1 LCLFFHFFQKNWLIF
16 NNNTYLCTPVIKV
29 TDYFTNT
36 IIMSENLDPIQQEEN
51 ILPTEPAAA
60 PEVAEPIAETESAED
75 TIEKKIYASR
85 SEILERMAEIAGIA
99 NESVKGELNYLK
111 LLYYK
116 MRQQE
121 TDAEMQAFIDG
132 NGDPAQYESKPDELE
147 PRLKDL
153 LNIQKEARAAMVKA
167 RDEEFAN
174 NLAQKREVLA
184 KMEVIASNA
193 EEVGQKYNEFQ
204 ELQKQFKEIGAVD
217 QQEVAG
223 LWKRYAQL
231 TEQFYD
237 ALKINKELRDY
248 DFRKNLEA
256 KLQICEEAEKLTQ
269 ASDVVDAFRK
279 LQEMHEQWRIIGPVA
294 PSVREEIWNR
304 FKAASTEI
312 NKRHQV
318 HFEQLKAQEHANE
331 VGKTAIC
338 EKVEAIDLSQITS
351 VKGWDDATKV
361 ILAFQEEWRKLGFAS
376 KRVNTQLF
384 ERFRQSCDN
393 FFNQKAEFFKSVRGE
408 QSDNLQKKIALCERA
423 EELSTSTDWRKT
435 TDQLIALQNEWKTI
449 GPAPRKYSQQ
459 IWERFK
465 SACDAFFKAKEEA
478 VGGERATERANFER
492 KQEII
497 LALTNLK
504 DDVENATAKGV
515 RDLMNQWAE
524 IGHVPF
530 REKDKLQAKYKELI
544 DFFYEKLDM
553 KGQRRRLDNFK
564 ERVSSIKDSNSLQR
578 KLERLMNDLKTYENN
593 LGFLNAKSK
602 NGNGLVAL
610 MQSKMDEL
618 KKEIAELKK
627 RIEDGE

>member
-1 LCLFFHFFQKNWLIF
+1 
-16 NNNTYLCTPVIKV
+16 
-29 TDYFTNT
+29 
-36 IIMSENLDPIQQEEN
+36 MSEILDPIQMEDN
-51 ILPTEPAAA
+51 VLSTEPAAA
-60 PEVAEPIAETESAED
+60 PEVAESTAEDESAENAV
-75 TIEKKIYASR
+75 EKKIYANR
-85 SEILERMAEIAGIA
+85 AEILERISEIAGIA
-99 NESVKGELNYLK
+99 SESVKGEINYLK

-116 MRQQE
+116 LRQQE

-132 NGDPAQYESKPDELE
+132 SLEKENGNESKPDELE

-167 RDEEFAN
+167 RDEEYAN
-174 NLAQKREVLA
+174 NLALKREVLD
-184 KMEVIASNA
+184 KMETIAGNA

-223 LWKRYAQL
+223 LWKRYTQL

-256 KLQICEEAEKLTQ
+256 KLQICEEAEKLVQ
-269 ASDVVDAFRK
+269 APDVVDAFRK
-279 LQEMHEQWRIIGPVA
+279 LQEMHDQWRIIGPVA

-331 VGKTAIC
+331 VGKTSIC
-338 EKVEAIDLSQITS
+338 EKVEAIDLSQITT

-361 ILAFQEEWRKLGFAS
+361 ILAFQDEWRKLGFAS

-408 QSDNLQKKIALCERA
+408 QSDNLQRKIELCERA
-423 EELSTSTDWRKT
+423 EALSTSTDWRKT
-435 TDQLIALQNEWKTI
+435 TDQLISLQNEWKTI

-459 IWERFK
+459 VWERFK

-504 DDVENATAKGV
+504 DDVENATVKGV

-530 REKDKLQAKYKELI
+530 KEKDKLQAKYKELI
-544 DFFYEKLDM
+544 DFFFDKLDM
-553 KGQRRRLDNFK
+553 KGQRRRFENIK
-564 ERVSSIKDSNSLQR
+564 EHVASIKDSNTLQR
-578 KLERLMNDLKTYENN
+578 KLERLINDLKTYENN

-602 NGNGLVAL
+602 SGNGLVAL

-618 KKEIAELKK
+618 KAEIEELKK
-627 RIEDGE
+627 RIDAGEK

>member
-1 LCLFFHFFQKNWLIF
+1 
-16 NNNTYLCTPVIKV
+16 
-29 TDYFTNT
+29 
-36 IIMSENLDPIQQEEN
+36 MSEILDPIQMEDKV
-51 ILPTEPAAA
+51 LSTEPAAA
-60 PEVAEPIAETESAED
+60 PEVAESTAEDESAEN
-75 TIEKKIYASR
+75 TVEKKIYANR
-85 SEILERMAEIAGIA
+85 AEILERISEIAGIA
-99 NESVKGELNYLK
+99 SESVKGEINYLK

-132 NGDPAQYESKPDELE
+132 NGDPATYESKPDELE

-167 RDEEFAN
+167 RDEEYAN
-174 NLAQKREVLA
+174 NLALKREVLD
-184 KMEVIASNA
+184 KMEIIAGNA

-223 LWKRYAQL
+223 LWKRYTQL

-256 KLQICEEAEKLTQ
+256 KLQICEEAEKLVQ
-269 ASDVVDAFRK
+269 APDVVDAFRK

-318 HFEQLKAQEHANE
+318 HFEQLKALEHANE
-331 VGKTAIC
+331 VGKTSIC
-338 EKVEAIDLSQITS
+338 EKVEAIDLSQITT

-361 ILAFQEEWRKLGFAS
+361 ILAFQDEWRKLGFAS

-408 QSDNLQKKIALCERA
+408 QSDNLQRKIELCERA
-423 EELSTSTDWRKT
+423 EALSTSTDWRKT
-435 TDQLIALQNEWKTI
+435 TDQLISLQNEWKTI

-459 IWERFK
+459 VWERFK

-504 DDVENATAKGV
+504 DDVENATVKGV

-530 REKDKLQAKYKELI
+530 KEKDKLQAKYKELI
-544 DFFYEKLDM
+544 DFFFDKLDM
-553 KGQRRRLDNFK
+553 KGQRRRFENIK
-564 ERVSSIKDSNSLQR
+564 EHVASIKDSNTLQR
-578 KLERLMNDLKTYENN
+578 KLERLINDLKTYENN

-602 NGNGLVAL
+602 SGNGLVAL

-618 KKEIAELKK
+618 KAEIEELKK
-627 RIEDGE
+627 RIEAGEK

>member
-1 LCLFFHFFQKNWLIF
+1 
-16 NNNTYLCTPVIKV
+16 
-29 TDYFTNT
+29 
-36 IIMSENLDPIQQEEN
+36 MSEILDPIQMEDN
-51 ILPTEPAAA
+51 VLSTEPAAA
-60 PEVAEPIAETESAED
+60 PEVAESTAEDESAEN
-75 TIEKKIYASR
+75 TVEKKIYANR
-85 SEILERMAEIAGIA
+85 AEILERISEIAGIA
-99 NESVKGELNYLK
+99 SESVKGEINYLK

-132 NGDPAQYESKPDELE
+132 NGDPATYESKPDELE

-167 RDEEFAN
+167 RDEEYAN
-174 NLAQKREVLA
+174 NLALKREVLD
-184 KMEVIASNA
+184 KMEI
-193 EEVGQKYNEFQ
+193 
-204 ELQKQFKEIGAVD
+204 IAVD

-223 LWKRYAQL
+223 LWKRYTQL

-256 KLQICEEAEKLTQ
+256 KLQICEEAEKLVQ
-269 ASDVVDAFRK
+269 APDVVDAFRK

-331 VGKTAIC
+331 VGKTSIC
-338 EKVEAIDLSQITS
+338 EKVEAIDLSQITT

-361 ILAFQEEWRKLGFAS
+361 ILAFQDEWRKLGFAS

-408 QSDNLQKKIALCERA
+408 QSDNLQRKIELCERA
-423 EELSTSTDWRKT
+423 EALSTSTDWRKT
-435 TDQLIALQNEWKTI
+435 TDQLISLQNEWKTI

-459 IWERFK
+459 VWERFK

-504 DDVENATAKGV
+504 DDVENATVKGV

-530 REKDKLQAKYKELI
+530 KEKDKLQAKYKELI
-544 DFFYEKLDM
+544 DFFFDKLDM
-553 KGQRRRLDNFK
+553 KGQRRRFENIK
-564 ERVSSIKDSNSLQR
+564 EHVASIKDSNTLQR
-578 KLERLMNDLKTYENN
+578 KLERLINDLKTYENN

-602 NGNGLVAL
+602 SGNGLVAL

-618 KKEIAELKK
+618 KAEIEELKK
-627 RIEDGE
+627 RIDAGEK

>member
-1 LCLFFHFFQKNWLIF
+1 
-16 NNNTYLCTPVIKV
+16 
-29 TDYFTNT
+29 
-36 IIMSENLDPIQQEEN
+36 MSEILDPIQMEDN
-51 ILPTEPAAA
+51 VLSTEPAAA
-60 PEVAEPIAETESAED
+60 PEVAESTAEDESAENAV
-75 TIEKKIYASR
+75 EKKIYANR
-85 SEILERMAEIAGIA
+85 AEILERISEIAGIA
-99 NESVKGELNYLK
+99 SESVKGEINYLK

-116 MRQQE
+116 LRQQE

-132 NGDPAQYESKPDELE
+132 NGDPATYESKPDELE

-167 RDEEFAN
+167 RDEEYAN
-174 NLAQKREVLA
+174 NLALKREVLD
-184 KMEVIASNA
+184 KMETIAGNA

-223 LWKRYAQL
+223 LWKRYTQL

-256 KLQICEEAEKLTQ
+256 KLQICEEAEKLVQ
-269 ASDVVDAFRK
+269 APDVVDAFRK
-279 LQEMHEQWRIIGPVA
+279 LQEMHDQWPIIGPVA

-331 VGKTAIC
+331 VGKTSIC
-338 EKVEAIDLSQITS
+338 EKVEAIDLSQITT

-361 ILAFQEEWRKLGFAS
+361 ILAFQDEWRKLGFAS

-408 QSDNLQKKIALCERA
+408 QSDNLQRKIALCERA
-423 EELSTSTDWRKT
+423 EALSTSTDWRKT
-435 TDQLIALQNEWKTI
+435 TDQLISLQNEWKTI

-459 IWERFK
+459 VWERFK

-504 DDVENATAKGV
+504 DDVENATVKGV

-530 REKDKLQAKYKELI
+530 KEKDKLQAKYKELI
-544 DFFYEKLDM
+544 DFFFDKLDM
-553 KGQRRRLDNFK
+553 KGQRRRFENIK
-564 ERVSSIKDSNSLQR
+564 EHVASIKDSNTLQR
-578 KLERLMNDLKTYENN
+578 KLERLINDLKTYENN

-602 NGNGLVAL
+602 SGNGLVAL

-618 KKEIAELKK
+618 KAEIEELKK
-627 RIEDGE
+627 RIDAGEK

>member
-1 LCLFFHFFQKNWLIF
+1 
-16 NNNTYLCTPVIKV
+16 
-29 TDYFTNT
+29 
-36 IIMSENLDPIQQEEN
+36 MSEILDPIQMEDN
-51 ILPTEPAAA
+51 VLSTEPAAA
-60 PEVAEPIAETESAED
+60 PEVAESTAEEESAEN
-75 TIEKKIYASR
+75 TVEKKIYANR
-85 SEILERMAEIAGIA
+85 AEILERISEIAGIA
-99 NESVKGELNYLK
+99 SESVKGEINYLK

-116 MRQQE
+116 LRQQE

-132 NGDPAQYESKPDELE
+132 NGDPATYESKPDELE

-167 RDEEFAN
+167 RDEEYAN
-174 NLAQKREVLA
+174 NLALKREVLD
-184 KMEVIASNA
+184 KMEIIASNA

-223 LWKRYAQL
+223 LWKRYTQL

-256 KLQICEEAEKLTQ
+256 KLQICEEAEKLVQ
-269 ASDVVDAFRK
+269 APDVVDAFRK

-331 VGKTAIC
+331 VGKTSIC
-338 EKVEAIDLSQITS
+338 EKVEAIDLSQITT

-361 ILAFQEEWRKLGFAS
+361 ILAFQDEWRKLGFAS

-408 QSDNLQKKIALCERA
+408 QSDNLQRKIALCERA
-423 EELSTSTDWRKT
+423 EALSTSTDWRKT
-435 TDQLIALQNEWKTI
+435 TDQLISLQNEWKTI

-459 IWERFK
+459 VWERFK

-504 DDVENATAKGV
+504 DDVENATVKGV

-530 REKDKLQAKYKELI
+530 KEKDKLQAKYKELI
-544 DFFYEKLDM
+544 DFFFDKLDM
-553 KGQRRRLDNFK
+553 KGQRRRFENIK
-564 ERVSSIKDSNSLQR
+564 EHVASIKDSNTLQR
-578 KLERLMNDLKTYENN
+578 KLERLINDLKTYENN

-602 NGNGLVAL
+602 SGNGLVAL

-618 KKEIAELKK
+618 KAEIEELKK
-627 RIEDGE
+627 RIDAGEK

>member
-1 LCLFFHFFQKNWLIF
+1 
-16 NNNTYLCTPVIKV
+16 
-29 TDYFTNT
+29 
-36 IIMSENLDPIQQEEN
+36 MSEILDPIQMEDN
-51 ILPTEPAAA
+51 VLSTEPAAA
-60 PEVAEPIAETESAED
+60 PEVAESTAEDESAEN
-75 TIEKKIYASR
+75 TVEKKIYANR
-85 SEILERMAEIAGIA
+85 AEILERISEIAGIA
-99 NESVKGELNYLK
+99 SESVKGEINYLK

-116 MRQQE
+116 LRQQE

-132 NGDPAQYESKPDELE
+132 NGDPATYESKPDELE

-167 RDEEFAN
+167 RDEEYAN
-174 NLAQKREVLA
+174 NLALKREVLD
-184 KMEVIASNA
+184 KMETIAGNA

-223 LWKRYAQL
+223 LWKRYTQL

-256 KLQICEEAEKLTQ
+256 KLQICEEAEKLVQ
-269 ASDVVDAFRK
+269 APDVVDAFRK

-331 VGKTAIC
+331 MGKTSIC
-338 EKVEAIDLSQITS
+338 EKVEAIDLSQITT

-361 ILAFQEEWRKLGFAS
+361 ILAFQDEWRKLGFAS

-408 QSDNLQKKIALCERA
+408 QSDNLQRKIELCERA
-423 EELSTSTDWRKT
+423 EALSTSTDWRKT
-435 TDQLIALQNEWKTI
+435 TDQLISLQNEWKTI

-459 IWERFK
+459 VWERFK

-504 DDVENATAKGV
+504 DDVENATVKGV

-530 REKDKLQAKYKELI
+530 KEKDKLQAKYKELI
-544 DFFYEKLDM
+544 DFFFDKLDM
-553 KGQRRRLDNFK
+553 KGQRRRFENIK
-564 ERVSSIKDSNSLQR
+564 EHVASIKDSNTLQR
-578 KLERLMNDLKTYENN
+578 KLERLINDLKTYENN

-602 NGNGLVAL
+602 SGNGLVAL

-618 KKEIAELKK
+618 KAEIEELKK
-627 RIEDGE
+627 RIEAGEK

>member
-1 LCLFFHFFQKNWLIF
+1 
-16 NNNTYLCTPVIKV
+16 
-29 TDYFTNT
+29 
-36 IIMSENLDPIQQEEN
+36 MSEILDPIQMEDN
-51 ILPTEPAAA
+51 VLSTEPAAA
-60 PEVAEPIAETESAED
+60 PEVAESTAEDESAEN
-75 TIEKKIYASR
+75 TVEKKIYANR
-85 SEILERMAEIAGIA
+85 AEILERISEIAGIA
-99 NESVKGELNYLK
+99 SESVKGEINYLK

-132 NGDPAQYESKPDELE
+132 NGDPATYESKPDELE

-167 RDEEFAN
+167 RDEEYAN
-174 NLAQKREVLA
+174 NLALKREVLD
-184 KMEVIASNA
+184 KMEIIAGNA

-223 LWKRYAQL
+223 LWKRYTQL

-237 ALKINKELRDY
+237 TLKINKELRDY

-256 KLQICEEAEKLTQ
+256 KLQICEEAEKLVQ
-269 ASDVVDAFRK
+269 APDVVDAFRK

-331 VGKTAIC
+331 LGKTSIC
-338 EKVEAIDLSQITS
+338 EKVEAIDLSQITT

-361 ILAFQEEWRKLGFAS
+361 ILAFQDEWRKLGFAS

-408 QSDNLQKKIALCERA
+408 QSDNLQRKIELCERA
-423 EELSTSTDWRKT
+423 EALSTSTDWRKT
-435 TDQLIALQNEWKTI
+435 TDQLISLQNEWKTI

-459 IWERFK
+459 VWERFK

-478 VGGERATERANFER
+478 VGGERASERANFER

-504 DDVENATAKGV
+504 DDVENATVKGV

-530 REKDKLQAKYKELI
+530 KEKDKLQAKYKELI
-544 DFFYEKLDM
+544 DFFFDKLDM
-553 KGQRRRLDNFK
+553 KGQRRRFENIK
-564 ERVSSIKDSNSLQR
+564 EHVASIKDSNTLQR
-578 KLERLMNDLKTYENN
+578 KLERLINDLKTYENN

-602 NGNGLVAL
+602 SGNGLVAL

-618 KKEIAELKK
+618 KAEIEELKK
-627 RIEDGE
+627 RIDAGEK

>member
-1 LCLFFHFFQKNWLIF
+1 
-16 NNNTYLCTPVIKV
+16 
-29 TDYFTNT
+29 
-36 IIMSENLDPIQQEEN
+36 MSEILDPIQMEDN
-51 ILPTEPAAA
+51 VLSTEPAAA
-60 PEVAEPIAETESAED
+60 PEVAESTAEDESAENAV
-75 TIEKKIYASR
+75 EKKIYANR
-85 SEILERMAEIAGIA
+85 AEILERISEIAGIA
-99 NESVKGELNYLK
+99 SESVKGEINYLK

-132 NGDPAQYESKPDELE
+132 NGDPATYESKPDELE

-167 RDEEFAN
+167 RDEEYAN
-174 NLAQKREVLA
+174 NLALKREVLD
-184 KMEVIASNA
+184 KMEIIAGNA

-223 LWKRYAQL
+223 LWKRYTQL

-256 KLQICEEAEKLTQ
+256 KLQICEEAEKLVQ
-269 ASDVVDAFRK
+269 APDVVDAFRK

-331 VGKTAIC
+331 VGKTSIC
-338 EKVEAIDLSQITS
+338 EKVEAIDLSQITT

-361 ILAFQEEWRKLGFAS
+361 ILAFQDEWRKLGFAS

-408 QSDNLQKKIALCERA
+408 QSDNLQRKIELCERA
-423 EELSTSTDWRKT
+423 EALSTSTDWRKT
-435 TDQLIALQNEWKTI
+435 TDQLISLQNEWKTI

-459 IWERFK
+459 VWERFK

-504 DDVENATAKGV
+504 DDVENATVKGV

-530 REKDKLQAKYKELI
+530 KEKDKLQAKYKELI
-544 DFFYEKLDM
+544 DFFFDKLDM
-553 KGQRRRLDNFK
+553 KGQRRRFENIK
-564 ERVSSIKDSNSLQR
+564 EHVASIKDSNTLQR
-578 KLERLMNDLKTYENN
+578 KLERLINDLKTYENN

-602 NGNGLVAL
+602 SGNGLVAL

-618 KKEIAELKK
+618 KAEIEELKK
-627 RIEDGE
+627 RIDAGEK

>member
-1 LCLFFHFFQKNWLIF
+1 
-16 NNNTYLCTPVIKV
+16 
-29 TDYFTNT
+29 
-36 IIMSENLDPIQQEEN
+36 MSEILDPIQMEDN
-51 ILPTEPAAA
+51 VLSTEPAAA
-60 PEVAEPIAETESAED
+60 PEVAESTAEDESAEN
-75 TIEKKIYASR
+75 TVEKKIYANR
-85 SEILERMAEIAGIA
+85 AEILERISEIAGIA
-99 NESVKGELNYLK
+99 SESVKGEINYLK

-132 NGDPAQYESKPDELE
+132 NGDPATYESKPDELE

-167 RDEEFAN
+167 RDEEYAN
-174 NLAQKREVLA
+174 NLALKREVLD
-184 KMEVIASNA
+184 KMETIAGNA

-223 LWKRYAQL
+223 LWKRYTQL

-256 KLQICEEAEKLTQ
+256 KLQICEEAEKLVQ
-269 ASDVVDAFRK
+269 APDVVDAFRK

-331 VGKTAIC
+331 VGKTSIC
-338 EKVEAIDLSQITS
+338 EKVEAIDLSQITT

-361 ILAFQEEWRKLGFAS
+361 ILAFQDEWRKLGFAS

-408 QSDNLQKKIALCERA
+408 QSDNLQRKIELCERA
-423 EELSTSTDWRKT
+423 EALSTSTDWRKT
-435 TDQLIALQNEWKTI
+435 TDQLISLQNEWKTI

-459 IWERFK
+459 VWERFK

-478 VGGERATERANFER
+478 VGGERASERANFER
-492 KQEII
+492 KQEVI

-504 DDVENATAKGV
+504 DDVENATVKGV

-530 REKDKLQAKYKELI
+530 KEKDKLQAKYKELI
-544 DFFYEKLDM
+544 DFFFDKLDM
-553 KGQRRRLDNFK
+553 KGQRRRFENIK
-564 ERVSSIKDSNSLQR
+564 EHVASIKDSNTLQR
-578 KLERLMNDLKTYENN
+578 KLERLINDLKTYENN

-602 NGNGLVAL
+602 SGNGLVAL

-618 KKEIAELKK
+618 KAEIEELKK
-627 RIEDGE
+627 RIDAGEK

>member
-1 LCLFFHFFQKNWLIF
+1 
-16 NNNTYLCTPVIKV
+16 
-29 TDYFTNT
+29 
-36 IIMSENLDPIQQEEN
+36 MSEILDPIQMEDN
-51 ILPTEPAAA
+51 VLSTEPAAA
-60 PEVAEPIAETESAED
+60 PEVAESTAEDESAEN
-75 TIEKKIYASR
+75 TVEKKIYANR
-85 SEILERMAEIAGIA
+85 AEILERISEIAGIA
-99 NESVKGELNYLK
+99 SESVKGEINYLK

-132 NGDPAQYESKPDELE
+132 NGDPATYESKPDELE

-167 RDEEFAN
+167 RDEEYAN
-174 NLAQKREVLA
+174 NLALKREVLD
-184 KMEVIASNA
+184 KMEIIAGNA

-223 LWKRYAQL
+223 LWKRYTQL

-256 KLQICEEAEKLTQ
+256 KLQICEEAEKLVQ
-269 ASDVVDAFRK
+269 APDVVDAFRK

-331 VGKTAIC
+331 VGKTSIC
-338 EKVEAIDLSQITS
+338 EKVEAIDLSQITT

-361 ILAFQEEWRKLGFAS
+361 ILAFQDEWRKLGFAS

-408 QSDNLQKKIALCERA
+408 QSDNLQRKIELCERA
-423 EELSTSTDWRKT
+423 EALSTSTDWRKT
-435 TDQLIALQNEWKTI
+435 TDQLISLQNEWKTI
-449 GPAPRKYSQQ
+449 GPAPRKYSQPV
-459 IWERFK
+459 WERFK

-504 DDVENATAKGV
+504 DDVENATVKGV

-530 REKDKLQAKYKELI
+530 KEKDKLQAKYKELI
-544 DFFYEKLDM
+544 DFFFDKLDM
-553 KGQRRRLDNFK
+553 KGQRRRFENIK
-564 ERVSSIKDSNSLQR
+564 EHVASIKDSNTLQR
-578 KLERLMNDLKTYENN
+578 KLERLINDLKTYENN

-602 NGNGLVAL
+602 SGNGLVAL

-618 KKEIAELKK
+618 KAEIEELKK
-627 RIEDGE
+627 RIEAGEK

>member
-1 LCLFFHFFQKNWLIF
+1 
-16 NNNTYLCTPVIKV
+16 
-29 TDYFTNT
+29 
-36 IIMSENLDPIQQEEN
+36 MSENLDPIQMEDN
-51 ILPTEPAAA
+51 VLPTEPAAA
-60 PEVAEPIAETESAED
+60 PEVAESTAEEESAEN
-75 TIEKKIYASR
+75 TVEKKIYANR
-85 SEILERMAEIAGIA
+85 AEILERISEIAGIA
-99 NESVKGELNYLK
+99 SESVKGEINYLK

-116 MRQQE
+116 LRQQE

-132 NGDPAQYESKPDELE
+132 NGDPATYESKPDELE

-153 LNIQKEARAAMVKA
+153 LNIQKEARTAMVKA
-167 RDEEFAN
+167 RDEEYAN
-174 NLAQKREVLA
+174 NLALKREVLD
-184 KMEVIASNA
+184 KMETIAGNA

-223 LWKRYAQL
+223 LWKRYTQL

-256 KLQICEEAEKLTQ
+256 KLQICEEAEKLIQ
-269 ASDVVDAFRK
+269 APDVVDAFRK

-338 EKVEAIDLSQITS
+338 EKVEAIDLSQITT

-361 ILAFQEEWRKLGFAS
+361 ILAFQDEWRKLGFAS

-384 ERFRQSCDN
+384 ERFRQTCDN

-408 QSDNLQKKIALCERA
+408 QSDNLQRKIALCERA
-423 EELSTSTDWRKT
+423 EALSTSTDWRKT

-530 REKDKLQAKYKELI
+530 KEKDKLQAKYKELI
-544 DFFYEKLDM
+544 DFFYDKLDM
-553 KGQRRRLDNFK
+553 KGQRRRFENIK
-564 ERVSSIKDSNSLQR
+564 ERVSSIKDSNTLQR
-578 KLERLMNDLKTYENN
+578 KLERLINDLKTYENN

-602 NGNGLVAL
+602 SGNGLVAL

-618 KKEIAELKK
+618 KAEIEELKA
-627 RIEDGE
+627 RIEAGEK

>member
-1 LCLFFHFFQKNWLIF
+1 
-16 NNNTYLCTPVIKV
+16 
-29 TDYFTNT
+29 
-36 IIMSENLDPIQQEEN
+36 MSEILDPIQPEETV
-51 ILPTEPAAA
+51 LPTEPAAT
-60 PEVAEPIAETESAED
+60 PDVAESAAEADAESAENLV
-75 TIEKKIYASR
+75 EKKIYANR
-85 SEILERMAEIAGIA
+85 TEILERMAEIAGEA
-99 NESVKGELNYLK
+99 TESVKGEMNYLK

-116 MRQQE
+116 LRQQE
-121 TDAEMQAFIDG
+121 TDAEMQAFLDG
-132 NGDPAQYESKPDELE
+132 NGDPAAYESKPDELE
-147 PRLKDL
+147 SRLKDL

-167 RDEEFAN
+167 RDEEYAN
-174 NLAQKREVLA
+174 NLVLKKEILD
-184 KMEVIASNA
+184 KMEVIASDA
-193 EEVGQKYNEFQ
+193 EGVGQKYNEFQ
-204 ELQKQFKEIGAVD
+204 DLQKQFKEVGAVD

-223 LWKRYAQL
+223 LWKRYTQL

-256 KLQICEEAEKLTQ
+256 KQQICEEAEELTE
-269 ASDVVDAFRK
+269 AADVVDAFRK

-294 PSVREEIWNR
+294 PSVREEIWAR

-312 NKRHQV
+312 NKRHQE

-338 EKVEAIDLSQITS
+338 EKVEAIDLSQINS

-393 FFNQKAEFFKSVRGE
+393 FFNQKAEYFKSIRGE
-408 QSDNLQKKIALCERA
+408 QNENLQKKLALCEKA
-423 EELSTSTDWRKT
+423 EALSTSTEWRKT
-435 TDQLIALQNEWKTI
+435 TDQLVALQNEWKTI
-449 GPAPRKYSQQ
+449 GPAPRKNSQQ
-459 IWERFK
+459 VWERFK

-478 VGGERATERANFER
+478 VGGERAAERANFEK

-497 LALTNLK
+497 LALSNLK
-504 DDVENATAKGV
+504 DDIENATVKNV
-515 RDLMNQWAE
+515 RDLMNKWAE

-530 REKDKLQAKYKELI
+530 KEKDKLQAKYKELI

-553 KGQRRRLDNFK
+553 KGQRRRFDNIK
-564 ERVSSIKDSNSLQR
+564 ERVNNIKDSNTLQR
-578 KLERLMNDLKTYENN
+578 KLERLMMDLKTYENN

-602 NGNGLVAL
+602 SGNGLVAL
-610 MQSKMDEL
+610 MQSKMDDL
-618 KKEIAELKK
+618 KKEIEELKK
-627 RIEDGE
+627 RIEAGEK

>member
-1 LCLFFHFFQKNWLIF
+1 
-16 NNNTYLCTPVIKV
+16 
-29 TDYFTNT
+29 
-36 IIMSENLDPIQQEEN
+36 MSEILDPIQMEDN
-51 ILPTEPAAA
+51 VLSTEPAAA
-60 PEVAEPIAETESAED
+60 PEVAESTAEDESAEN
-75 TIEKKIYASR
+75 TVEKKIYANR
-85 SEILERMAEIAGIA
+85 AEILERISEIAGIA
-99 NESVKGELNYLK
+99 SESVKGEINYLK

-132 NGDPAQYESKPDELE
+132 NGDPATYESKPDELE

-167 RDEEFAN
+167 RDEEYAN
-174 NLAQKREVLA
+174 NLALKREVLD
-184 KMEVIASNA
+184 KMDIIAGNA

-223 LWKRYAQL
+223 LWRYTQL

-256 KLQICEEAEKLTQ
+256 KLQICEEAEKLVQ
-269 ASDVVDAFRK
+269 APDVVDAFRK

-331 VGKTAIC
+331 VGKTSIC
-338 EKVEAIDLSQITS
+338 EKVEAIDLSQITT

-361 ILAFQEEWRKLGFAS
+361 ILAFQDEWRKLGFAS

-408 QSDNLQKKIALCERA
+408 QSDNLQRKIELCERA
-423 EELSTSTDWRKT
+423 EALSTSTDWRKT
-435 TDQLIALQNEWKTI
+435 TDQLISLQNEWKTI

-459 IWERFK
+459 VWERFK

-504 DDVENATAKGV
+504 DDVENATVKGV

-530 REKDKLQAKYKELI
+530 KEKDKLQAKYKELI
-544 DFFYEKLDM
+544 DFFFDKLDM
-553 KGQRRRLDNFK
+553 KGQRRRFENIK
-564 ERVSSIKDSNSLQR
+564 EHVASIKDSNTLQR
-578 KLERLMNDLKTYENN
+578 KLERLINDLKTYENN

-602 NGNGLVAL
+602 SGNGLVAL
-610 MQSKMDEL
+610 MQKLSNTAGH
-618 KKEIAELKK
+618 I
-627 RIEDGE
+627 IPPQIC

>member
-1 LCLFFHFFQKNWLIF
+1 
-16 NNNTYLCTPVIKV
+16 
-29 TDYFTNT
+29 
-36 IIMSENLDPIQQEEN
+36 MSEILDPIQMEDN
-51 ILPTEPAAA
+51 VLSTEPAAA
-60 PEVAEPIAETESAED
+60 PEVAESTAEDESAEN
-75 TIEKKIYASR
+75 TVEKKIYANR
-85 SEILERMAEIAGIA
+85 AEILERISEIAGIA
-99 NESVKGELNYLK
+99 SESVKGEINYLK

-132 NGDPAQYESKPDELE
+132 NGDPATYESKPDELE

-167 RDEEFAN
+167 RDEEYAN
-174 NLAQKREVLA
+174 NLALKREVLD
-184 KMEVIASNA
+184 KMEIIAGNA

-223 LWKRYAQL
+223 LWKRYTQL

-256 KLQICEEAEKLTQ
+256 KLQICEEAEKLVQ
-269 ASDVVDAFRK
+269 APDVVDAFRK

-312 NKRHQV
+312 NKRHQA

-331 VGKTAIC
+331 VGKTSIC
-338 EKVEAIDLSQITS
+338 EKVEAIDLSQITT

-361 ILAFQEEWRKLGFAS
+361 ILAFQDEWRKLGFAS

-408 QSDNLQKKIALCERA
+408 QSDNLQRKIELCERA
-423 EELSTSTDWRKT
+423 EALSTSTDWRKT
-435 TDQLIALQNEWKTI
+435 TDQLISLQNEWKTI

-459 IWERFK
+459 VWERFK

-497 LALTNLK
+497 MALTNLK
-504 DDVENATAKGV
+504 DDVENATVKGV

-530 REKDKLQAKYKELI
+530 KEKDKLQAKYKELI
-544 DFFYEKLDM
+544 DFFFDKLDM
-553 KGQRRRLDNFK
+553 KGQRRRFENIK
-564 ERVSSIKDSNSLQR
+564 EHVASIKDSNTLQR
-578 KLERLMNDLKTYENN
+578 KLERLINDLKTYENN

-602 NGNGLVAL
+602 SGNGLVAL

-618 KKEIAELKK
+618 KAEIEELKK
-627 RIEDGE
+627 RIDAGEK

>member
-1 LCLFFHFFQKNWLIF
+1 
-16 NNNTYLCTPVIKV
+16 
-29 TDYFTNT
+29 
-36 IIMSENLDPIQQEEN
+36 MSEILDPIQMEDN
-51 ILPTEPAAA
+51 VLSTEPAAA
-60 PEVAEPIAETESAED
+60 PEVAESTAEDESAEN
-75 TIEKKIYASR
+75 TVEKKIYANR
-85 SEILERMAEIAGIA
+85 AEILERISEIAGIA
-99 NESVKGELNYLK
+99 SESVKGEINYLK

-132 NGDPAQYESKPDELE
+132 NGDPATYESKPDELE

-167 RDEEFAN
+167 RDEEYAN
-174 NLAQKREVLA
+174 NLALKREVLD
-184 KMEVIASNA
+184 KMEIIAGNA

-223 LWKRYAQL
+223 LWKRYTQL

-256 KLQICEEAEKLTQ
+256 KLQICEEAEKLVQ
-269 ASDVVDAFRK
+269 APDVVDAFRK

-331 VGKTAIC
+331 LGKTSIC
-338 EKVEAIDLSQITS
+338 EKVEAIDLSQITT

-361 ILAFQEEWRKLGFAS
+361 ILAFQDEWRKLGFAS

-408 QSDNLQKKIALCERA
+408 QSDNLQRKIELCERA
-423 EELSTSTDWRKT
+423 EALSISTDWRKT
-435 TDQLIALQNEWKTI
+435 TDQLISLQNEWKTI

-459 IWERFK
+459 VWERFK

-478 VGGERATERANFER
+478 VGGERASERANFER

-504 DDVENATAKGV
+504 DDVENATVKGV

-530 REKDKLQAKYKELI
+530 KEKDKLQAKYKELI
-544 DFFYEKLDM
+544 DFFFDKLDM
-553 KGQRRRLDNFK
+553 KGQRRRFENIK
-564 ERVSSIKDSNSLQR
+564 EHVASIKDSNTLQR
-578 KLERLMNDLKTYENN
+578 KLERLINDLKTYENN

-602 NGNGLVAL
+602 SGNGLVAL

-618 KKEIAELKK
+618 KAEIEELKK
-627 RIEDGE
+627 RIDAGEK

>member
-1 LCLFFHFFQKNWLIF
+1 
-16 NNNTYLCTPVIKV
+16 
-29 TDYFTNT
+29 
-36 IIMSENLDPIQQEEN
+36 MSEILDPIQMEDN
-51 ILPTEPAAA
+51 VLSTEPAAA
-60 PEVAEPIAETESAED
+60 PEVAESTAEDESAEN
-75 TIEKKIYASR
+75 TVEKKIYANR
-85 SEILERMAEIAGIA
+85 AEILERISEIAGIA
-99 NESVKGELNYLK
+99 SESVKGEINYLK

-132 NGDPAQYESKPDELE
+132 NGDPATYESKPDELE

-167 RDEEFAN
+167 RDEEYAN
-174 NLAQKREVLA
+174 NLALKREVLD
-184 KMEVIASNA
+184 KMETIAGNA

-223 LWKRYAQL
+223 LWKRYTQL

-256 KLQICEEAEKLTQ
+256 KLQICEEAEKLVQ
-269 ASDVVDAFRK
+269 APDVVDAFRK

-331 VGKTAIC
+331 VGKTSIC
-338 EKVEAIDLSQITS
+338 EKVEAIDLSQITT

-361 ILAFQEEWRKLGFAS
+361 ILAFQDEWRKLGFAS

-408 QSDNLQKKIALCERA
+408 QSDNLQRKIELCERA
-423 EELSTSTDWRKT
+423 EALSTSTDWRKT
-435 TDQLIALQNEWKTI
+435 TDQLISLQNEWKTI

-459 IWERFK
+459 VWERFK

-478 VGGERATERANFER
+478 VGGERASERANFER
-492 KQEII
+492 KQEVI

-504 DDVENATAKGV
+504 DDVENATVKGV

-530 REKDKLQAKYKELI
+530 KEKDKLQAKYKELI
-544 DFFYEKLDM
+544 DFFFDKLDM
-553 KGQRRRLDNFK
+553 KGQRRRFENIK
-564 ERVSSIKDSNSLQR
+564 EHVASIKDSNTLQR
-578 KLERLMNDLKTYENN
+578 KLERLINDLKTYENN

-602 NGNGLVAL
+602 SGNGLVAL

-618 KKEIAELKK
+618 KAEIEELKK
-627 RIEDGE
+627 RIEAGEK

>member
-1 LCLFFHFFQKNWLIF
+1 
-16 NNNTYLCTPVIKV
+16 
-29 TDYFTNT
+29 
-36 IIMSENLDPIQQEEN
+36 MSEILDPIQMEDN
-51 ILPTEPAAA
+51 VLSTEPAAA
-60 PEVAEPIAETESAED
+60 PEVAESTAEDESAEN
-75 TIEKKIYASR
+75 TVEKKIYANR
-85 SEILERMAEIAGIA
+85 AEILERISEIAGIA
-99 NESVKGELNYLK
+99 SESVKGEINYLK

-132 NGDPAQYESKPDELE
+132 NGDPATYESKPDELE

-167 RDEEFAN
+167 RDEEYAN
-174 NLAQKREVLA
+174 NLALKREVLD
-184 KMEVIASNA
+184 KMEIIAGNA

-223 LWKRYAQL
+223 LWKRYTQL

-256 KLQICEEAEKLTQ
+256 KLQICEEAEKLIQ
-269 ASDVVDAFRK
+269 APDVVDAFRK

-331 VGKTAIC
+331 VGKTSIC
-338 EKVEAIDLSQITS
+338 EKVEAIDLSQITT

-361 ILAFQEEWRKLGFAS
+361 ILAFQDEWRKLGFAS

-408 QSDNLQKKIALCERA
+408 QSDNLQRKIELCERA
-423 EELSTSTDWRKT
+423 EALSTSTDWRKT
-435 TDQLIALQNEWKTI
+435 TDQLISLQNEWKTI

-459 IWERFK
+459 VWERFK

-504 DDVENATAKGV
+504 DDVENATVKGV

-530 REKDKLQAKYKELI
+530 KEKDKLQAKYKELI
-544 DFFYEKLDM
+544 DFFFDKLDM
-553 KGQRRRLDNFK
+553 KGQRRRFENIK
-564 ERVSSIKDSNSLQR
+564 EHVASIKDSNTLQR
-578 KLERLMNDLKTYENN
+578 KLERLINDLKTYENN

-602 NGNGLVAL
+602 SGNGLVAL

-618 KKEIAELKK
+618 KAEIEELKK
-627 RIEDGE
+627 RIDAGEK

>member
-1 LCLFFHFFQKNWLIF
+1 
-16 NNNTYLCTPVIKV
+16 
-29 TDYFTNT
+29 
-36 IIMSENLDPIQQEEN
+36 MSENLDPIQMEDN
-51 ILPTEPAAA
+51 DLSMEPAAA
-60 PEVAEPIAETESAED
+60 PEVAESTAEDESAENAV
-75 TIEKKIYASR
+75 EKKIYANR
-85 SEILERMAEIAGIA
+85 AEILERISEIAGIA
-99 NESVKGELNYLK
+99 SESVKGEINYLK

-116 MRQQE
+116 LRQQE

-132 NGDPAQYESKPDELE
+132 NGDPATYESKPDELE

-167 RDEEFAN
+167 RDEEYAN
-174 NLAQKREVLA
+174 NLALKREVLD
-184 KMEVIASNA
+184 KMETIAGNA

-223 LWKRYAQL
+223 LWKRYTQL

-256 KLQICEEAEKLTQ
+256 KLQICEEAEKLVQ
-269 ASDVVDAFRK
+269 APDVVDAFRK
-279 LQEMHEQWRIIGPVA
+279 LQEMHDQWRIIGPVA

-331 VGKTAIC
+331 VGKTSIC
-338 EKVEAIDLSQITS
+338 EKVEAIDLSQITT

-361 ILAFQEEWRKLGFAS
+361 ILAFQDEWRKLGFAS

-408 QSDNLQKKIALCERA
+408 QSDNLQRKIALCERA
-423 EELSTSTDWRKT
+423 EALSTSTDWRKT
-435 TDQLIALQNEWKTI
+435 TDQLILLQNEWKTI

-459 IWERFK
+459 VWERFK

-504 DDVENATAKGV
+504 DDVENATVKGV

-530 REKDKLQAKYKELI
+530 KEKDKLQAKYKELI
-544 DFFYEKLDM
+544 DFFFDKLDM
-553 KGQRRRLDNFK
+553 KGQRRRFENIK
-564 ERVSSIKDSNSLQR
+564 EHVASIKDSNTLQR
-578 KLERLMNDLKTYENN
+578 KLERLINDLKTYENN

-602 NGNGLVAL
+602 SGNGLVAL

-618 KKEIAELKK
+618 KAEIEELKK
-627 RIEDGE
+627 RIDAGEK

>member
-1 LCLFFHFFQKNWLIF
+1 
-16 NNNTYLCTPVIKV
+16 
-29 TDYFTNT
+29 
-36 IIMSENLDPIQQEEN
+36 MSEILDPIQMEDN
-51 ILPTEPAAA
+51 VLSTEPAAA
-60 PEVAEPIAETESAED
+60 PEVAESTAEDESAENAV
-75 TIEKKIYASR
+75 EKKIYANR
-85 SEILERMAEIAGIA
+85 AEILERISEIAGIA
-99 NESVKGELNYLK
+99 SESVKGEINYLK

-116 MRQQE
+116 LRQQE

-132 NGDPAQYESKPDELE
+132 NGDPATYESKPDELE

-167 RDEEFAN
+167 RDEEYAN
-174 NLAQKREVLA
+174 NLALKREMLD
-184 KMEVIASNA
+184 KMETIAGNA

-223 LWKRYAQL
+223 LWKRYTQL

-256 KLQICEEAEKLTQ
+256 KLQICEEAEKLVQ
-269 ASDVVDAFRK
+269 APDVVDAFRK
-279 LQEMHEQWRIIGPVA
+279 LQEMHDQWRIIGPVA

-331 VGKTAIC
+331 VGKTSIC
-338 EKVEAIDLSQITS
+338 EKVEAIDLSQITT

-361 ILAFQEEWRKLGFAS
+361 ILAFQDEWRKLGFAS

-408 QSDNLQKKIALCERA
+408 QSDNLQRKIALCERA
-423 EELSTSTDWRKT
+423 EALSTSTDWRKT
-435 TDQLIALQNEWKTI
+435 TDQLISLQNEWKTI

-459 IWERFK
+459 VWERFK

-504 DDVENATAKGV
+504 DDVENATVKGV

-530 REKDKLQAKYKELI
+530 KEKDKLQAKYKELI
-544 DFFYEKLDM
+544 DFFFDKLDM
-553 KGQRRRLDNFK
+553 KGQRRRFENIK
-564 ERVSSIKDSNSLQR
+564 EHVASIKDSNTLQR
-578 KLERLMNDLKTYENN
+578 KLERLINDLKTYENN

-602 NGNGLVAL
+602 SGNGLVAL

-618 KKEIAELKK
+618 KAEIEELKK
-627 RIEDGE
+627 RIDAGEK

>member
-1 LCLFFHFFQKNWLIF
+1 
-16 NNNTYLCTPVIKV
+16 
-29 TDYFTNT
+29 
-36 IIMSENLDPIQQEEN
+36 MSEILDPIQMEDN
-51 ILPTEPAAA
+51 VLSTEPAAA
-60 PEVAEPIAETESAED
+60 PEVAESTAEDESAEN
-75 TIEKKIYASR
+75 TVEKKIYANR
-85 SEILERMAEIAGIA
+85 AEILERISEIAGIA
-99 NESVKGELNYLK
+99 SESVKGEINYLK

-132 NGDPAQYESKPDELE
+132 NGDPATYESKPDELE

-167 RDEEFAN
+167 RDEEYAN
-174 NLAQKREVLA
+174 NLALKREVLD
-184 KMEVIASNA
+184 KMEIIASNA

-223 LWKRYAQL
+223 LWKRYTQL

-256 KLQICEEAEKLTQ
+256 KLQICEEAEKLVQ
-269 ASDVVDAFRK
+269 APDVVDAFRK

-331 VGKTAIC
+331 VGKTSIC
-338 EKVEAIDLSQITS
+338 EKVEAIDLSQITT

-361 ILAFQEEWRKLGFAS
+361 ILAFQDEWRKLGFAS

-408 QSDNLQKKIALCERA
+408 QSDNLQRKIELCERA
-423 EELSTSTDWRKT
+423 EALSTSTDWRKT
-435 TDQLIALQNEWKTI
+435 TDQLISLQNEWKTI

-459 IWERFK
+459 VWERFK

-497 LALTNLK
+497 MALTNLK
-504 DDVENATAKGV
+504 DDVENATVKGV

-530 REKDKLQAKYKELI
+530 KEKDKLQAKYKELI
-544 DFFYEKLDM
+544 DFFFDKLDM
-553 KGQRRRLDNFK
+553 KGQRRRFENIK
-564 ERVSSIKDSNSLQR
+564 EHVASIKDSNTLQR
-578 KLERLMNDLKTYENN
+578 KLERLINDLKTYENN

-602 NGNGLVAL
+602 SGNGLVAL

-618 KKEIAELKK
+618 KAEIEELKK
-627 RIEDGE
+627 RIDAGEK

>member
-1 LCLFFHFFQKNWLIF
+1 
-16 NNNTYLCTPVIKV
+16 
-29 TDYFTNT
+29 
-36 IIMSENLDPIQQEEN
+36 MSEILDPIQLEDNE
-51 ILPTEPAAA
+51 LPMEPAAA
-60 PEVAEPIAETESAED
+60 PEVAESTAEPESAEN
-75 TIEKKIYASR
+75 TVEKKIFASR
-85 SEILERMAEIAGIA
+85 AEILERMAEIAGIA
-99 NESVKGELNYLK
+99 SESVKGELNYLK

-132 NGDPAQYESKPDELE
+132 NGDPATYESKPDELE

-167 RDEEFAN
+167 RDEEYAN
-174 NLAQKREVLA
+174 NLVQKREILD
-184 KMEVIASNA
+184 KMETIAGNA

-223 LWKRYAQL
+223 LWKRYTQL

-269 ASDVVDAFRK
+269 APDVVDAFRK
-279 LQEMHEQWRIIGPVA
+279 LQEMHEQWRIIGPVS

-312 NKRHQV
+312 NKRHQI

-338 EKVEAIDLSQITS
+338 EKVEAIDLSQINS

-423 EELSTSTDWRKT
+423 EALSTSTDWRKT

-515 RDLMNQWAE
+515 RELMNQWAE

-530 REKDKLQAKYKELI
+530 KEKDKLQAKYKELI
-544 DFFYEKLDM
+544 DFFFDKLDM

-564 ERVSSIKDSNSLQR
+564 DRVSSIKDSNSLQR

-602 NGNGLVAL
+602 SGNGLVAL

-618 KKEIAELKK
+618 KAEIEELKR

>member
-1 LCLFFHFFQKNWLIF
+1 
-16 NNNTYLCTPVIKV
+16 
-29 TDYFTNT
+29 
-36 IIMSENLDPIQQEEN
+36 MSEILDPIQMEDNE
-51 ILPTEPAAA
+51 LPMEPAAA
-60 PEVAEPIAETESAED
+60 PEVAESTAETESAEN
-75 TIEKKIYASR
+75 TVEKKIFASR
-85 SEILERMAEIAGIA
+85 AEILERMAEIAGIA
-99 NESVKGELNYLK
+99 SESVKGELNYLK

-132 NGDPAQYESKPDELE
+132 NGDPASFESKPDELE

-167 RDEEFAN
+167 RDEEYAN
-174 NLAQKREVLA
+174 NLVQKREILD
-184 KMEVIASNA
+184 KMETIAGNA

-223 LWKRYAQL
+223 LWKRYTQL

-269 ASDVVDAFRK
+269 APDVVEAFRK
-279 LQEMHEQWRIIGPVA
+279 LQEMHEQWRIIGPVS

-338 EKVEAIDLSQITS
+338 EKVEAIDLSQINS

-423 EELSTSTDWRKT
+423 EALSTSTDWRKT

-465 SACDAFFKAKEEA
+465 SACDAFFKAKEDA
-478 VGGERATERANFER
+478 VGGERATERANFVR

-497 LALTNLK
+497 LALNNMK

-515 RDLMNQWAE
+515 RELMNQWAE

-530 REKDKLQAKYKELI
+530 KEKDKLQAKYKELI
-544 DFFYEKLDM
+544 DFFFDKLDM

-564 ERVSSIKDSNSLQR
+564 ERVTNIKDSNSLQR

-602 NGNGLVAL
+602 SGNGLVAL

-618 KKEIAELKK
+618 KAEIEELKK

>member
-1 LCLFFHFFQKNWLIF
+1 
-16 NNNTYLCTPVIKV
+16 
-29 TDYFTNT
+29 
-36 IIMSENLDPIQQEEN
+36 MSEILDPIQMEDKV
-51 ILPTEPAAA
+51 LSTEPAAA
-60 PEVAEPIAETESAED
+60 PEVAESTAEDESAEN
-75 TIEKKIYASR
+75 TVEKKIYANR
-85 SEILERMAEIAGIA
+85 AEILERISEIAGIA
-99 NESVKGELNYLK
+99 SESVKGEINYLK

-132 NGDPAQYESKPDELE
+132 NGDPATYESKPDELE

-167 RDEEFAN
+167 RDEEYAN
-174 NLAQKREVLA
+174 NLALKREVLD
-184 KMEVIASNA
+184 KMEIIAGNA

-223 LWKRYAQL
+223 LWKRYTQL

-256 KLQICEEAEKLTQ
+256 KLQICEEAEKLVQ
-269 ASDVVDAFRK
+269 APDVVDAFRK

-318 HFEQLKAQEHANE
+318 HFEQLKALEHANE
-331 VGKTAIC
+331 VGKTSIC
-338 EKVEAIDLSQITS
+338 EKVEAIDLSQITT

-361 ILAFQEEWRKLGFAS
+361 ILAFQDEWRKLGFAS

-408 QSDNLQKKIALCERA
+408 QSDNLQRKIELCERA
-423 EELSTSTDWRKT
+423 EALSTSTDWRKT
-435 TDQLIALQNEWKTI
+435 TDQLISLQNEWKTI

-459 IWERFK
+459 VWERFK

-504 DDVENATAKGV
+504 DDVENATVKGV

-530 REKDKLQAKYKELI
+530 KEKDKLQAKYKELI
-544 DFFYEKLDM
+544 DFFFDKLDM
-553 KGQRRRLDNFK
+553 KGQRRRFENIK
-564 ERVSSIKDSNSLQR
+564 EHVASIKDSNTLQR
-578 KLERLMNDLKTYENN
+578 KLERLINDLKTYENN

-602 NGNGLVAL
+602 SGNGLVAL

-618 KKEIAELKK
+618 KAEIEELKK
-627 RIEDGE
+627 RIDAGEK

>member
-1 LCLFFHFFQKNWLIF
+1 
-16 NNNTYLCTPVIKV
+16 
-29 TDYFTNT
+29 
-36 IIMSENLDPIQQEEN
+36 MSEILDPIQMEDN
-51 ILPTEPAAA
+51 VLSTEPAAA
-60 PEVAEPIAETESAED
+60 PEVAESTAEDESAEN
-75 TIEKKIYASR
+75 TVEKKIYANR
-85 SEILERMAEIAGIA
+85 AEILERISEIAGIA
-99 NESVKGELNYLK
+99 SESVKGEINYLK

-132 NGDPAQYESKPDELE
+132 NGDPATYESKPDELE

-167 RDEEFAN
+167 RDEEYAN
-174 NLAQKREVLA
+174 NLALKREVLD
-184 KMEVIASNA
+184 KMEIIASNA

-223 LWKRYAQL
+223 LWKRYTQL

-256 KLQICEEAEKLTQ
+256 KLQICEEAEKLVQ
-269 ASDVVDAFRK
+269 APDVVDAFRK

-331 VGKTAIC
+331 VGKTSIC
-338 EKVEAIDLSQITS
+338 EKVEAIDLSQITT

-361 ILAFQEEWRKLGFAS
+361 ILAFQDEWRKLGFAS

-408 QSDNLQKKIALCERA
+408 QSDNLQRKIELCERA
-423 EELSTSTDWRKT
+423 EALSTSTDWRKT
-435 TDQLIALQNEWKTI
+435 TDQLISLQNEWKTI

-459 IWERFK
+459 VWERFK

-530 REKDKLQAKYKELI
+530 KEKDKLQAKYKELI
-544 DFFYEKLDM
+544 DFFFDKLDM
-553 KGQRRRLDNFK
+553 KGQRRRFENIK
-564 ERVSSIKDSNSLQR
+564 EHVASIKDSNTLQR
-578 KLERLMNDLKTYENN
+578 KLERLINDLKTYENN

-602 NGNGLVAL
+602 SGNGLVAL

-618 KKEIAELKK
+618 KAEIEELKK
-627 RIEDGE
+627 RIDAGEK

>member
-1 LCLFFHFFQKNWLIF
+1 
-16 NNNTYLCTPVIKV
+16 
-29 TDYFTNT
+29 
-36 IIMSENLDPIQQEEN
+36 MSEILDPIQMEDN
-51 ILPTEPAAA
+51 VLSTEPAAA
-60 PEVAEPIAETESAED
+60 PEVAESTAEDESAEN
-75 TIEKKIYASR
+75 TVEKKIYANR
-85 SEILERMAEIAGIA
+85 AEILERISEIAGIA
-99 NESVKGELNYLK
+99 SESVKGEINYLK

-132 NGDPAQYESKPDELE
+132 NGDPATYESKPDELE

-167 RDEEFAN
+167 RDEEYAN
-174 NLAQKREVLA
+174 NLALKREVLD
-184 KMEVIASNA
+184 KMEIIAGNA

-223 LWKRYAQL
+223 LWKRYTQL

-256 KLQICEEAEKLTQ
+256 KLQICEEAEKLVQ
-269 ASDVVDAFRK
+269 APDVVDAFRK

-331 VGKTAIC
+331 LGKTSIC
-338 EKVEAIDLSQITS
+338 EKVEAIDLSQITT

-361 ILAFQEEWRKLGFAS
+361 ILAFQDEWRKLGFAS

-408 QSDNLQKKIALCERA
+408 QSDNLQRKIELCERA
-423 EELSTSTDWRKT
+423 EALSISTDWRKT
-435 TDQLIALQNEWKTI
+435 TDQLISLQNEWKTI

-459 IWERFK
+459 VWERFK

-478 VGGERATERANFER
+478 VGGERASERANFER
-492 KQEII
+492 KQEVI

-504 DDVENATAKGV
+504 DDVENATVKGV

-530 REKDKLQAKYKELI
+530 KEKDKLQAKYKELI
-544 DFFYEKLDM
+544 DFFFDKLDM
-553 KGQRRRLDNFK
+553 KGQRRRFENIK
-564 ERVSSIKDSNSLQR
+564 EHVASIKDSNTLQH
-578 KLERLMNDLKTYENN
+578 KLERLINDLKTYENN

-602 NGNGLVAL
+602 SGNGLVAL

-618 KKEIAELKK
+618 KAEIEELKK
-627 RIEDGE
+627 RIDAGEK

>member
-1 LCLFFHFFQKNWLIF
+1 
-16 NNNTYLCTPVIKV
+16 
-29 TDYFTNT
+29 
-36 IIMSENLDPIQQEEN
+36 MSEILDPIQMEDN
-51 ILPTEPAAA
+51 VLSTEPAAA
-60 PEVAEPIAETESAED
+60 PEVAESTAEDESAEN
-75 TIEKKIYASR
+75 TVEKKIYANR
-85 SEILERMAEIAGIA
+85 AEILERISEIAGIA
-99 NESVKGELNYLK
+99 SESVKGEINYLK

-132 NGDPAQYESKPDELE
+132 NGDPATYESKPDELE

-167 RDEEFAN
+167 RDEEYAN
-174 NLAQKREVLA
+174 NLALKREVLD
-184 KMEVIASNA
+184 KMETIAGNA

-204 ELQKQFKEIGAVD
+204 ELQKQFKEIGTVD

-223 LWKRYAQL
+223 LWKRYTQL

-256 KLQICEEAEKLTQ
+256 KLQICEEAEKLIQ
-269 ASDVVDAFRK
+269 APDVVDAFRK

-338 EKVEAIDLSQITS
+338 EKVEAIDLSQITT

-361 ILAFQEEWRKLGFAS
+361 ILAFQDEWRKLGFAS

-408 QSDNLQKKIALCERA
+408 QSDNLQRKIALCERA
-423 EELSTSTDWRKT
+423 EALSTSTDWRKT

-504 DDVENATAKGV
+504 NDVENATAKGV

-530 REKDKLQAKYKELI
+530 KEKDKLQAKYKELI
-544 DFFYEKLDM
+544 DFFYDKLDM
-553 KGQRRRLDNFK
+553 KGQRRRFENIK
-564 ERVSSIKDSNSLQR
+564 ERVSNIKDSNTLQR
-578 KLERLMNDLKTYENN
+578 KLERLLNDLKTYENN

-602 NGNGLVAL
+602 SGNGLVAL

-618 KKEIAELKK
+618 KAEIAELKS
-627 RIEDGE
+627 RIEAGEK